1 MLYSETVAIDFADLL
16 CVHRCTSAGIPRCTE
31 INSKLPNQFPDIPCK
46 NFASK
51 ETFASHL
58 STAAVTERVPLQLKP
73 AISRVFFVSVFFSH
87 TGMHFRP
94 SPAALHPEMSEPK
107 HTLHS

>member
-16 CVHRCTSAGIPRCTE
+16 CGIPRCTE

-58 STAAVTERVPLQLKP
+58 STDAVTERVPLQLKP
-73 AISRVFFVSVFFSH
+73 AISVFFVSVFFSH
-87 TGMHFRP
+87 TDMHFRP